1 MKASGTS
8 ASGRGRW
15 ARLTDVAAEAGVSL
29 GSASRALSNPQAVRA
44 ATLAKVREAADRL
57 GYVADGAARALALGR
72 SNTLGLL
79 VPTLTNPIYAAF
91 AHGAQKAADA
101 RGRQLLITADEYDR
115 ARGPEHA
122 RRLVERGVDG
132 MILIGADHHPGVF
145 AAIEAR
151 RTPHVFAWSFDEARG
166 RGCVG
171 ISNARAVAGIVRHL
185 LDLGHLRFGVL
196 SGVPTYNE
204 RARSRLEGIRAALA
218 DAGIALGEGH
228 VAYCPFTINA
238 GREGITRLLALEPRP
253 TAVICGT
260 DLLAAG
266 ALAEA
271 AMLGIAVPG
280 ALSVTGFDDVDYAAL
295 LTPPLTTVRVPA
307 EAMGARAVET
317 LLETLESGAAA
328 PDIEFGADLVLRGS
342 TGPAPR

>member
-1 MKASGTS
+1 MTD
-8 ASGRGRW
+8 RRV
-15 ARLTDVAAEAGVSL
+15 RLTDVAAQAGVSL
-29 GSASRALSNPQAVRA
+29 GSASRALSSPDAVRA
-44 ATLAKVREAADRL
+44 TTLAKVRAAADRL

-91 AHGAQKAADA
+91 AHGAQQAADLA
-101 RGRQLLITADEYDR
+101 GRQLLITADEYNR

-145 AAIEAR
+145 AAVEAR
-151 RTPHVFAWSFDEARG
+151 GTPHVFAWSFDEARG

-171 ISNARAVAGIVRHL
+171 ISNARAVQAIVRHL
-185 LDLGHLRFGVL
+185 LDLGHRRFGVL
-196 SGVPTYNE
+196 SGYLAHNE
-204 RARSRLEGIRAALA
+204 RARSRLDGIRAALA
-218 DAGIALGEGH
+218 GAGISLDEAAI
-228 VAYCPFTINA
+228 AYCPFTFNA

-266 ALAEA
+266 ALAESA
-271 AMLGIAVPG
+271 ALGVRVPQ

-295 LTPPLTTVRVPA
+295 LAPPLTTVRVPA
-307 EAMGARAVET
+307 EAMGARAVEV
-317 LLETLESGAAA
+317 LLESMEGGAGV
-328 PDIEFGADLVLRGS
+328 PDVEFAADLVLRGT
-342 TGPAPR
+342 TGPAPL